1 MFELLL
7 HGLAAG
13 SWAADHTVM
22 LAGAGQIKEQ
32 PHMAAK
38 DLFQNHQL
46 NLVAGPNEVYN
57 SGVESGGAPWSTN
70 SYDVRPTDT
79 AGLQAEGGPAGPY
92 TCDTD
97 GFACSVFNSQAFD
110 NGVVPTMPMLD
121 KDASAAMRAHHNAM
135 AYQLYTNFGVG
146 AELSHP
152 RIGPGGSS
160 GDLDT
165 SAWLSGGGGGGP
177 PGCSLAED
185 CNGLA

>member
-1 MFELLL
+1 MCFC
-7 HGLAAG
+7 
-13 SWAADHTVM
+13 
-22 LAGAGQIKEQ
+22 
-32 PHMAAK
+32 
-38 DLFQNHQL
+38 
-46 NLVAGPNEVYN
+46 

-146 AELSHP
+146 AESSHP
-152 RIGPGGSS
+152 RIGPGSSS
-160 GDLDT
+160 GDMDT
-165 SAWLSGGGGGGP
+165 SGLPCALVLLSPAPCLKLSVHRILGKCPCPRACLGVSVQGFP
-177 PGCSLAED
+177 CLA
-185 CNGLA
+185 A